1 MSQSLAE
8 FCLLTSVCEAWQWSR
23 MHNSR
28 RVGKNGGLLVNR
40 FWAKVHDVSRRCRR
54 LLVVFDFLF
63 RLFISCWRYSLLSLE
78 YIEKTTKSMFLAPNF
93 WRSTT
98 PTFYGNLL
106 ARFTVY
112 KVWLSFVCW
121 SPSAKPGNKVESRI
135 YGRWV
140 KPRSNFKPFVDQR
153 STIYIL
159 RRPFVVSNTPDY
171 VAYIMTSVPKVG
183 PI

>member
-28 RVGKNGGLLVNR
+28 RVGKNGVLLVNR

-63 RLFISCWRYSLLSLE
+63 RLFISCWIYSLLSLE
-78 YIEKTTKSMFLAPNF
+78 DIEKTTKSMFLAPNF

-98 PTFYGNLL
+98 PIFYGNLL

-112 KVWLSFVCW
+112 KVWLSSVWW
-121 SPSAKPGNKVESRI
+121 SPCAKPSNKVECRI
-135 YGRWV
+135 YWGWV
-140 KPRSNFKPFVDQR
+140 KCRSNFTPFVDQSSR
-153 STIYIL
+153 AFGTMYIGNL
-159 RRPFVVSNTPDY
+159 L
-171 VAYIMTSVPKVG
+171 
-183 PI
+183 